1 MRCEVNIP
9 NSRMWII
16 YKLGGKSQLGS
27 LSGFLSANTFGGHK
41 YQKNN
46 SVPLILFHFQF

>member
-27 LSGFLSANTFGGHK
+27 LSGFLSANTFEATNIK
-41 YQKNN
+41 KTTAAR
-46 SVPLILFHFQF
+46 